1 MRNRLILS
9 AVASAIA
16 LAMAASSALAQPASD
31 ITATLKIF
39 QNVGDQKVS
48 STDEAIARFKLKFP
62 NVTIEPQYVPLTTW
76 GEYNTS
82 FINQVA
88 TGDAPD
94 IVFAAIEGF
103 AETANRGLLV
113 DLGPIFDKDSTAKA
127 VLDELDP
134 NLLNGMRTRSTGQ
147 LNFFPTEWNNV
158 IMYYNK
164 DMFDKAGLAYPT
176 DTWTWADFRE
186 AAKKLTITDANG
198 NVTQYGY
205 FVPGFN
211 FGLTPWWY
219 TNDASVLDKDWKL
232 PTVTSANF
240 RESLQFLHDLIQVD
254 KSAPAFEAGVGSD
267 KFNALQVAM
276 VSAGHWV
283 VPDMI
288 KSGLTRVGV
297 QVMPINKV
305 STTVFG
311 IGGLAITAASKNPE
325 LAWEF
330 VKEMTGK
337 EFQTS
342 LADSGGSIPSWRSLA
357 TTDKYLAYP
366 DNAQLFYASAATA
379 LPVVA
384 PANFAEVEEMTMRY
398 VGAYLNDN
406 EDLETTISGLDSE
419 LSRAMERVNKK

>member
-48 STDEAIARFKLKFP
+48 STDEAIARFKLKYP

-103 AETANRGLLV
+103 AETANRGLLR
-113 DLGPIFDKDSTAKA
+113 DLGPIFDKDPTAKA

-164 DMFDKAGLAYPT
+164 DMFDKAGLAA
-176 DTWTWADFRE
+176 AD
-186 AAKKLTITDANG
+186 
-198 NVTQYGY
+198 
-205 FVPGFN
+205 
-211 FGLTPWWY
+211 
-219 TNDASVLDKDWKL
+219 
-232 PTVTSANF
+232 
-240 RESLQFLHDLIQVD
+240 QVR
-254 KSAPAFEAGVGSD
+254 SRS
-267 KFNALQVAM
+267 
-276 VSAGHWV
+276 
-283 VPDMI
+283 
-288 KSGLTRVGV
+288 
-297 QVMPINKV
+297 V
-305 STTVFG
+305 STP
-311 IGGLAITAASKNPE
+311 A
-325 LAWEF
+325 
-330 VKEMTGK
+330 TG
-337 EFQTS
+337 
-342 LADSGGSIPSWRSLA
+342 ARG
-357 TTDKYLAYP
+357 
-366 DNAQLFYASAATA
+366 
-379 LPVVA
+379 
-384 PANFAEVEEMTMRY
+384 
-398 VGAYLNDN
+398 
-406 EDLETTISGLDSE
+406 
-419 LSRAMERVNKK
+419 